1 MYNRYY
7 SIIHFHCFSIN
18 DHIKLTKTNQK
29 LYYNF
34 YRLFG
39 ILLPCPLCKNHY
51 NSIFNLKQYSYN
63 KEYLKKWTYDI
74 HEKVNFDLKKK
85 KKFNYD
91 NFLDSYKNI
100 NIKIT
105 FKYLDLLFLNIDNKI
120 SIIELNQY
128 INFLKLFIILFPNKT
143 YQKKYNKYL
152 KRLITISNVTELK
165 IIYIKIKSI
174 IVN

>member
-1 MYNRYY
+1 MIEYIDNTLWGPWGWH
-7 SIIHFHCFSIN
+7 IFHCFSIN

-85 KKFNYD
+85 KK
-91 NFLDSYKNI
+91 I
-100 NIKIT
+100 
-105 FKYLDLLFLNIDNKI
+105 
-120 SIIELNQY
+120 
-128 INFLKLFIILFPNKT
+128 
-143 YQKKYNKYL
+143 
-152 KRLITISNVTELK
+152 
-165 IIYIKIKSI
+165 
-174 IVN
+174 